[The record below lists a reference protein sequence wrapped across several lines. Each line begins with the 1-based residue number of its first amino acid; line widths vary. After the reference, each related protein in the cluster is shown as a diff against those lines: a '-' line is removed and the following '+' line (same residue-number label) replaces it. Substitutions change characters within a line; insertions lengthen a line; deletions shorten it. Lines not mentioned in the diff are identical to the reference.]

1 MSGLSG
7 AGKSTVARWV
17 AQQVGAVQLRSDAIR
32 KHLGGVALEQAG
44 DAALYSPEMTQ
55 KTYDRLLSLGL
66 LLTSQGYRV
75 ILDAKY
81 DRTALRQPAIAQAQA
96 AHIPLKILH
105 CTAPLEV
112 LRDRVQ
118 ARRGDVSDAT
128 TEVLNQQHL
137 EPFTAAELPLVL
149 TVDTTLELGPQLVGL

>member
-7 AGKSTVARWV
+7 SGKSTTARWV
-17 AQQVGAVQLRSDAIR
+17 AQQWGAVQLRSDAIR
-32 KHLGGVALEQAG
+32 KHLGGIALDQSG
-44 DAALYSPEMTQ
+44 SPDLYSPAMTQ

-66 LLTSQGYRV
+66 LLASQGYRV

-81 DRTALRQPAIAQAQA
+81 DRTALRQPAIVQAQA
-96 AHIPLKILH
+96 ADIPLTILH
-105 CTAPLEV
+105 CTAPMAV

-118 ARRGDVSDAT
+118 ARSGDVSDAT
-128 TEVLNQQHL
+128 IDVLSQQQM

-149 TVDTTLELGPQLVGL
+149 TVDTTLDLMPQLQGL